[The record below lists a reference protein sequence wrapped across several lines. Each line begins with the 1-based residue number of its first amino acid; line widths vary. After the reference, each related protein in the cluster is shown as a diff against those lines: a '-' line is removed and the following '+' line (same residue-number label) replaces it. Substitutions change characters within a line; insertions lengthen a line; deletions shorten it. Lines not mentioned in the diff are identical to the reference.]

1 MPYLIKQFH
10 QIKATPLQVRLA
22 KDDGVVVTK
31 IATQTL
37 NHVWGSLEL
46 ILHILQ
52 IPTLRQSDGRSIPYE
67 HLKDSAVEE
76 QSNSIA
82 GVAFNLIPVK
92 QIQLR
97 INMA

>member
-1 MPYLIKQFH
+1 ME
-10 QIKATPLQVRLA
+10 
-22 KDDGVVVTK
+22 DDRVTISR

-46 ILHILQ
+46 FLHILQ
-52 IPTLRQSDGRSIPYE
+52 IPTPRQSDGRSIPHE